1 MKVLIAPTDF
11 SDSSLR
17 AIKYALYQFDEEPIR
32 LHLLHVY
39 TPLPISG
46 RFFASSDAGEYGGL
60 ASQDSANKQMELFQS
75 RLLEQT
81 YPSLSIYPHVTFS
94 LLNHALEDLITEY
107 DPDLI
112 ITSTQKSDDLQVLF
126 NGSSTSKVLHSLN
139 GIPLLVVPNTTDLKP
154 LKRIGLAINPTET
167 LQNQILKTMD
177 SIIESL
183 HLDKIFIKVLDDPI
197 FKKAEKNLEKVENDE
212 LLEKSKTISE
222 TIERYCRTHEVSI
235 LGLLFHSR
243 SWLYYLVHEPVIKK
257 LLFSQSIPLLIF
269 PQKEV

>member
-17 AIKYALYQFDEEPIR
+17 AIKYALYQFDEESIR

-46 RFFASSDAGEYGGL
+46 RFFASSDLGDYGGL
-60 ASQDSANKQMELFQS
+60 ASQDIANKQMELFKS
-75 RLLEQT
+75 RLLEDR
-81 YPSLSIYPHVTFS
+81 YPSLSVYTHVNFR

-139 GIPLLVVPNTTDLKP
+139 GIPLLVVPNSTDLKP
-154 LKRIGLAINPTET
+154 LKRIGLAINPKES

-183 HLDKIFIKVLDDPI
+183 HLDKRFIKVLDDQF
-197 FKKAEKNLEKVENDE
+197 FKKNERDLVESENDE

-222 TIERYCRTHEVSI
+222 TIEHYCSTHDVSI

-243 SWLYYLVHEPVIKK
+243 SWLYYLIHEPVIKK

-269 PQKEV
+269 PQKEH